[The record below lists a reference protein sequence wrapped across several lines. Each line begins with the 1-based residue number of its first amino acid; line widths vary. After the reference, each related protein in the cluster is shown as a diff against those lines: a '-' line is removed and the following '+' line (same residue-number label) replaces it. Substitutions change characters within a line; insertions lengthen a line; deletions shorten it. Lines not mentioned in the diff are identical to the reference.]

1 MLMIDFEKLNIV
13 EIEKYLDVQIIL
25 DWNSSFLDEK
35 VSVFIKS
42 LNQKVEDELDKH
54 LLKQPTHF
62 TFITRLDNDDLDFI
76 ADNLINAVINY
87 MSGAAREREPR
98 LLRETIVELQ
108 HVLMLDGSFMDC
120 VNNHLDTD
128 VFTITILN
136 KQDKVFFSLLE
147 TVTQPY
153 WFGGGS

>member
-1 MLMIDFEKLNIV
+1 MLMIDFEKLDIV
-13 EIEKYLDVQIIL
+13 EVEKYLDIQIVL
-25 DWNSSFLDEK
+25 DWNPSFLDEK

-42 LNQKVEDELDKH
+42 LNQKVEEELDKH

-76 ADNLINAVINY
+76 ADNLVDAVINY
-87 MSGAAREREPR
+87 MTGAAREREAR
-98 LLRETIVELQ
+98 LGRDKLIELRS
-108 HVLMLDGSFMDC
+108 VLMLDGPFMDC
-120 VNNHLDTD
+120 VNNRLDTD

-147 TVTQPY
+147 TVTTQ
-153 WFGGGS
+153 